1 MDKVLITGVTA
12 FAGSHLADYL
22 LDKVGNVE
30 VHGVRRP
37 RSRDEFV
44 RDEVIYHEADVTD
57 YVGIWQVI
65 SKVKPDYI
73 FHLAAQSFVPL
84 SWQAPAATFNT
95 NVIGTLN
102 ILEAVKD
109 SGKKTVIQLAG
120 SSEEYGMV
128 YESETPIKET
138 NPLRPLSPYG
148 VSKVAAD
155 LLCQQYYKSYGIKV
169 IVTRGFNHS
178 GARRGVN
185 FVTSNFARQIA
196 MIEKGATPLIHV
208 GDLDARRDWTDVRDV
223 VRAYWMIAHSGKY
236 GEVYNV
242 CTGKTWSILQML
254 DTLLMFTDKSQL
266 EIIQDSDRMRPS
278 DVPILLGD
286 CSKLKSVIDWKPEI
300 SFEEMLKSLLNY
312 WRTKLC

>member
-109 SGKKTVIQLAG
+109 SGKKAVIQLAG

-128 YESETPIKET
+128 YENETPIKET

-196 MIEKGATPLIHV
+196 MIEKGAEPMIHV
-208 GDLDARRDWTDVRDV
+208 GDLTARRDWTDVRDV

-242 CTGKTWSILQML
+242 CTGKTWSISQML
-254 DTLLMFTDKSQL
+254 DTLLTFTDKSQL
-266 EIIQDSDRMRPS
+266 EIVQDSDRMRPS

-286 CSKLKSVIDWKPEI
+286 CSKLKRVIDWKPEI
-300 SFEEMLKSLLNY
+300 SFEQMLESLLNY
-312 WRTKLC
+312 WRKKIC